1 MMILPMRL
9 LIGCVALLVAANA
22 AGQVYRWTDEK
33 GRVVYGNEP
42 PPSAKAKVVQER
54 INSYSGTPE
63 VQRAPAVRAAPALP
77 VVDAPGMHD
86 DHGRVFRPQAIGHFN
101 DAAGVVGK
109 APGADVEVRVLLINK
124 SGGLEPGLLA
134 HRLDEIGMVRQQ
146 GLGVANGSELIL
158 VGAGLVV
165 GE

>member
-1 MMILPMRL
+1 MRL

-77 VVDAPGMHD
+77 VVMYATDWCGYCAKA
-86 DHGRVFRPQAIGHFN
+86 RAHFARN
-101 DAAGVVGK
+101 RI
-109 APGADVEVRVLLINK
+109 PYLEYDVEKNPAAHAEFKRLGGRGVPLIVHGANVMRGF
-124 SGGLEPGLLA
+124 SEQSFEALLA
-134 HRLDEIGMVRQQ
+134 R
-146 GLGVANGSELIL
+146 NGR
-158 VGAGLVV
+158 
-165 GE
+165 